1 MASARLIPFGPEAV
15 TEAAW
20 LIRDGQPVAIPSET
34 VYGLA
39 ADATSGEAVAAI
51 YAAKGRPGF
60 NPLIVHVADRAMADA
75 FAFFSPLA
83 ERLVARFWPGPLTLV
98 LPARPESP
106 VAALATAGLPTVAL
120 RCPAHPA
127 MQAVI
132 AASGRPLAAPSAN
145 RSGSISP
152 TTAAHVLSTLGER
165 IALVIDGGATPK
177 GLESTIVAI
186 DGECLRLLRPGP
198 VTVDALREACGVE
211 VTGASGG
218 AIEAPGQLASHYCPD
233 KPVRIDVTD
242 PRPDEYL
249 IGFGAMACDTNLSPS
264 GDVREAAASLF
275 AALHAADAG
284 DRPAIAV
291 APVPHHGLGA
301 AINDRLARAA
311 VRAEPPQ
318 SSQ

>member
-1 MASARLIPFGPEAV
+1 MAPARLMPFGPEAV
-15 TEAAW
+15 AEAAR
-20 LIRDGQPVAIPSET
+20 LIRAGEPVAIPSET

-39 ADATSGEAVAAI
+39 ADATNGAAVAAI
-51 YAAKGRPGF
+51 YAAKGRPSF

-75 FAFFSPLA
+75 CATFPPLA
-83 ERLVARFWPGPLTLV
+83 DRLVERFWPGPLTLV
-98 LPARPESP
+98 VPARPQSP

-152 TTAAHVLSTLGER
+152 TTAAHVLSSLGER
-165 IALVIDGGATPK
+165 IALVIDGGATAQ
-177 GLESTIVAI
+177 GLESTIVAV
-186 DGECLRLLRPGP
+186 DGERLRLLRPGP
-198 VTVDALREACGVE
+198 VTVEALREAS
-211 VTGASGG
+211 GAEIVSVGG
-218 AIEAPGQLASHYCPD
+218 GPVEAPGQLASHYCPD
-233 KPVRIDVTD
+233 KPLRIDVTD

-249 IGFGAMACDTNLSPS
+249 IGFGAMACDANLSPS
-264 GDVREAAASLF
+264 GDLREAAAKLF
-275 AALHAADAG
+275 GALHIADAS

-291 APVPHHGLGA
+291 APVPRDGLGL

-311 VRAEPPQ
+311 VRG
-318 SSQ
+318 